1 MPVQHVLKASTNVA
15 QAIVSTHHGFVT
27 AKTTAGTSLT
37 NKAAVSDIHFVQFTI
52 PCILGTV
59 N

>member
-1 MPVQHVLKASTNVA
+1 VA
-15 QAIVSTHHGFVT
+15 QAIVSTHYGFVT